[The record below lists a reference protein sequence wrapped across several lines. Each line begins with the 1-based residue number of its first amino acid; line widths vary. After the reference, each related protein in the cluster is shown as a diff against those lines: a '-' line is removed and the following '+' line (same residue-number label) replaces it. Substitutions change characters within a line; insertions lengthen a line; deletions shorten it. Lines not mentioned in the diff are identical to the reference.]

1 MIPTKAW
8 GTGDPKEL
16 PLLLWLD
23 LVWTHLEDAEI
34 TYVMNLM
41 IMQKNFMITYDDS
54 I

>member
-1 MIPTKAW
+1 MIPTKAR